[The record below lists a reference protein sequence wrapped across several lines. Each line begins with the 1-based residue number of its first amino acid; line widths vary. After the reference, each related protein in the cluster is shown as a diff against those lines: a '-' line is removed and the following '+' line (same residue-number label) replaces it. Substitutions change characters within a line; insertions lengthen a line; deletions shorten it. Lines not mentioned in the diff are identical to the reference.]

1 MERRLVGYTDGYE
14 GTACSGAGTCRDRG
28 REMRGGGRIVPEG
41 HEVSAESSGG
51 LQDRKHAHTY
61 GTYTHLLTAFFS
73 LSLSPFNKE
82 SGVSCSNFACAGEKS
97 PPLPPPRDETRNEQT
112 GVEYGRVDAEQAEQ
126 PEPEW
131 AGRGIGNGF
140 GNGVGS
146 DGRRG

>member
-1 MERRLVGYTDGYE
+1 MLVKK
-14 GTACSGAGTCRDRG
+14 
-28 REMRGGGRIVPEG
+28 VPP
-41 HEVSAESSGG
+41 
-51 LQDRKHAHTY
+51 
-61 GTYTHLLTAFFS
+61 S
-73 LSLSPFNKE
+73 LS
-82 SGVSCSNFACAGEKS
+82 
-97 PPLPPPRDETRNEQT
+97 RDETRNEQT